1 MAESIQET
9 EAKPKSHSKTRHE
22 TRKTSRVY
30 EIALSSFNA
39 ARYGNL
45 DELQAMLTPKAFKSK
60 DEFIAVIN
68 SKDKEGN
75 TLILK
80 CIHGAAARQVNPH
93 SNFIE
98 CLSFLISIGVDA
110 NSQDNVG
117 RTAVHWCIL
126 YGNLYLLDLLV
137 HSGGDLLMQDGSG
150 LSPLHLAIGIRSDRL
165 RNEFV
170 EYICAAAPNEVYL
183 QLAYFSFMYSN
194 NKRLLYLWKQR
205 PQE

>member
-1 MAESIQET
+1 MAESMQEN
-9 EAKPKSHSKTRHE
+9 EAKPKRHSRTKHE

-30 EIALSSFNA
+30 EIALASFNA
-39 ARYGNL
+39 AKCGNL
-45 DELQAMLTPKAFKSK
+45 DELQAMLIPKAFRSK

-98 CLSFLISIGVDA
+98 CLSFLISIGVDV
-110 NSQDNVG
+110 NSQDSVG

-137 HSGGDLLMQDGSG
+137 QSGGDLLMHDGSR
-150 LSPLHLAIGIRSDRL
+150 LSPLHLSIGIRSDRL
-165 RNEFV
+165 RDEFV
-170 EYICAAAPNEVYL
+170 EYICAVAPSGVCL
-183 QLAYFSFMYSN
+183 
-194 NKRLLYLWKQR
+194 
-205 PQE
+205 